1 MKIFDVIENKT
12 ILIPKELILNKNVF
26 DIIKN
31 AQKQPY
37 FNASL
42 KSGGLE
48 IIAGN
53 YIGIIPINKEIA
65 LNIHPKIKISNLFYL
80 LKTAKRELRF
90 LSNFF
95 RSYTQDTFNIDLV
108 DLFTIYFLKNL
119 ETIER
124 EGVFRDYV
132 IRIENS
138 STPKGKILFKDHLH
152 QNVFKN
158 IHHRVTHSYQELSR
172 DILPNQVIKYT
183 IEYLTQ
189 YHRIFNKKNKHIL
202 KRLEY
207 YRNMFSRVSYKNTV
221 REMNQI
227 EIQKLFMS
235 IPSIRSY
242 YQDTLKVCF
251 LILQKANF
259 SFEKKEIS
267 DIHALPSIYINMED
281 IFEQYLLN
289 SLNSTVTT
297 EDIYFYKGHKHLFSD
312 KRHPSIEPDIILEK
326 NKRISCLADA
336 KYKDNK
342 PTRDDIF
349 QMISYLVS
357 YNCKIGV
364 FILPLNKNKRVEYLG
379 EISGKIIY
387 IYRININ
394 NENISDCHLEE
405 EALFNFLKMDETEKK
420 NLVNTEF

>member
-189 YHRIFNKKNKHIL
+189 YHRIFRKI
-202 KRLEY
+202 
-207 YRNMFSRVSYKNTV
+207 T
-221 REMNQI
+221 
-227 EIQKLFMS
+227 
-235 IPSIRSY
+235 
-242 YQDTLKVCF
+242 D
-251 LILQKANF
+251 
-259 SFEKKEIS
+259 
-267 DIHALPSIYINMED
+267 
-281 IFEQYLLN
+281 
-289 SLNSTVTT
+289 
-297 EDIYFYKGHKHLFSD
+297 FY
-312 KRHPSIEPDIILEK
+312 
-326 NKRISCLADA
+326 
-336 KYKDNK
+336 
-342 PTRDDIF
+342 
-349 QMISYLVS
+349 
-357 YNCKIGV
+357 
-364 FILPLNKNKRVEYLG
+364 
-379 EISGKIIY
+379 
-387 IYRININ
+387 
-394 NENISDCHLEE
+394 
-405 EALFNFLKMDETEKK
+405 
-420 NLVNTEF
+420 